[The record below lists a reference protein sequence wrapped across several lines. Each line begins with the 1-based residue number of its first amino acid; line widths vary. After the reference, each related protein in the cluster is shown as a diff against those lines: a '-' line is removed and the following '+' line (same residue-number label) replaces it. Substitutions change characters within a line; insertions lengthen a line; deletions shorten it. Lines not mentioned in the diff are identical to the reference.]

1 MPSPSDFTRELTGLW
16 RPLPETSGALETEV
30 RRAQQMHLSMHL
42 PAIAVISAL
51 NSSVVASVLA
61 ASGKVWIAAAWWL
74 VTLSIAGNWWVVAR
88 RHAGRE
94 LPRRVSGRYMRR
106 AEVTSSLFGTLWG
119 ALPFLYVVPGEGSV
133 MFISLM
139 QVTMA
144 AGLVAMVAPVPRIT
158 MRFCLLCLLPMS
170 LHYAM
175 SGTLMDGLIGALA
188 LIFLMSMYIGSRLG
202 HSQLARMLERA
213 ETTRMAEDRLSNAI
227 EATRDAFAIFNDRGE
242 LVLANRRYREWFP
255 DGGALPDAT
264 SSQDL
269 VRVDDRWF
277 LRSIEPME
285 SGGAVVVH
293 ADISALKR
301 REQELIVA
309 RREAEEADRAKG
321 RFLSSMSQELRTPLR
336 LIIGLATLMG
346 ERSRQALTREE
357 VSQYAGSIQTN
368 ADHVLRLISDI
379 IDYSKLGLDK
389 LLIDPGPVDLPA
401 LINEAV
407 ALARG
412 FESAPEEARI
422 DIEIDPALGPV
433 TADETAIKRILI
445 NMVSNALRFG
455 GPAPRVEIRA
465 GLTPSGAPEVS
476 VRDFGDGLT
485 EQEVERAFDAFYQGH
500 RGPGSGLRGT
510 GLGLTLS
517 RSLARLHDG
526 DVAMKSAPGK
536 GTTVTLTLPARCHGA
551 VANDTGTGDPS
562 RRVA

>member
-1 MPSPSDFTRELTGLW
+1 M
-16 RPLPETSGALETEV
+16 LETEV
-30 RRAQQMHLSMHL
+30 RRAQQMHLGIHL
-42 PAIAVISAL
+42 PAIACISAL

-61 ASGKVWIAAAWWL
+61 ASGKVWIAAVWWL
-74 VTLSIAGNWWVVAR
+74 VTLSIAGNWWIVAQ
-88 RHAGRE
+88 RHTGQE
-94 LPRRVSGRYMRR
+94 LPRQVSGRYMRR

-119 ALPFLYVVPGEGSV
+119 AMPFLYTDPGEGSV

-144 AGLVAMVAPVPRIT
+144 AGLVAIAAPVPRIT
-158 MRFCLLCLLPMS
+158 MRFSFLCLLPMS
-170 LHYAM
+170 LHYTLA
-175 SGTLMDGLIGALA
+175 GTLMDGLIGALA
-188 LIFLMSMYIGSRLG
+188 LIFLLAMYLGSRLG
-202 HSQLARMLERA
+202 FSQLVRMLERA
-213 ETTRMAEDRLSNAI
+213 ETTRLAEDRLSNAI
-227 EATRDAFAIFNDRGE
+227 EATRDAFAIFNQRGE

-255 DGGALPDAT
+255 ECDTLPDTA
-264 SSQDL
+264 SSQDV

-277 LRSIEPME
+277 LRSIEPVK

-336 LIIGLATLMG
+336 LIMGLATLMG
-346 ERSRQALTREE
+346 ERSRQTLSRED
-357 VSQYAGSIQTN
+357 VAQYAGSIQTN

-389 LLIDPGPVDLPA
+389 LLIDPGPVDLRA
-401 LINEAV
+401 LVEEAV
-407 ALARG
+407 TLARG
-412 FESAPEEARI
+412 FENAPYETRI

-433 TADETAIKRILI
+433 TADETALKRILI
-445 NMVSNALRFG
+445 NIVSNALRFG
-455 GPAPRVEIRA
+455 GLAPRVEIRA
-465 GLTPSGAPEVS
+465 TLNADRSPEVT
-476 VRDFGDGLT
+476 VRDFGNGLS
-485 EQEVERAFDAFYQGH
+485 EQEVARVFDAFYQGH
-500 RGPGSGLRGT
+500 GRSASGLRGT

-526 DVAMKSAPGK
+526 DLAMTSVEGQ

-551 VANDTGTGDPS
+551 VANDTGAGNPS